1 LFGKPDFCRGNCVTN
16 IIDGAHL
23 NFYRKKFTEPGYCY
37 PMLKSSKFFL
47 LFSILLLATAEIR
60 AVNPVE
66 NSDPKRETL
75 GLTLSGGAARG
86 LAHIGVLHIID
97 SLGIELDYL
106 TGTSMGAIVGGMYA
120 SGYTAREIEEMALR
134 TNWNTL
140 FSSEVNLEFIH
151 PVNRREAG
159 KYLFSR
165 PFEDGRLK
173 FETGALEGQQLWNE
187 LSTNF
192 LHVSHIRDFND
203 LPIPFA
209 CVATDLETGETV
221 VLRNGII
228 STAIRA
234 SMAVPAVFT
243 AVEIDGKKLIDGG
256 VSNNFPVDVAYE
268 IGADKVLGVNVA
280 RGLRSAD
287 QLRNPLDVILQV
299 GFFSDAK
306 TFASNKE
313 KATWFLDIP
322 LEGIEAN
329 DFDQVKK
336 IIELGKREA
345 RKNLELF
352 EEIAAS
358 QAERK
363 TERFTKKPASVQYK
377 MRSIEFRG
385 LESASED
392 MARQA
397 FPLKEGDKATSSQ
410 VLRAVRILYATGLF
424 DRIYVFAEKREDE
437 NTDLVIDLLEKS
449 LVRVGGLLGYN
460 DHLGVWIGG
469 GIQLENPIWNNT
481 QAEGRLHIGE
491 NPTLLGR
498 KRFFL
503 DDHRSNWITAE
514 MEGSLIRFPYEGH
527 SQPVDYRRTLFK
539 ASVEYSSLRGRDSY
553 WSVSIGRRIKKLS
566 QRNNADVNINGWIN
580 GWKVGVKW
588 ERYTLDRHAFPTKGQ
603 DLYFSLSHNFG
614 YRHSLSLKK
623 EGYED
628 PELRDLDLSM
638 IDYQNLH
645 AKWLEYVPLSDKY
658 TAHFL
663 IEFARLM
670 TQQGF
675 ITFYNIGG
683 YRPVVDRQFTMLGL
697 REYQFMDDSYISG
710 RIGIQRA
717 LGERFF
723 ASAMMQAGSWG
734 FRLIPFLPTEWP
746 HHDYVL
752 GWGISLGYLS
762 RVGPVETTFSYSPEM
777 GRLVGYVNLGWSF

>member
-1 LFGKPDFCRGNCVTN
+1 LP
-16 IIDGAHL
+16 
-23 NFYRKKFTEPGYCY
+23 KKYTEPGYCY
-37 PMLKSSKFFL
+37 PMLKSLKSCL
-47 LFSILLLATAEIR
+47 LFTLLLLATAEIR

-66 NSDPKRETL
+66 NSDPERETL

-86 LAHIGVLHIID
+86 LAQIGVLHIID
-97 SLGIELDYL
+97 SLGIELDYIS
-106 TGTSMGAIVGGMYA
+106 GTSMGAIVGGMYA

-134 TNWNTL
+134 TNWSTL

-151 PVNRREAG
+151 PANRREAG

-165 PFEDGRLK
+165 PFEEGRLR

-187 LSTNF
+187 LSTIF
-192 LHVSHIRDFND
+192 LHASHMREFND

-209 CVATDLETGETV
+209 CVATDLETGEAV

-228 STAIRA
+228 SKAIRA

-243 AVEIDGKKLIDGG
+243 AVEIDGKILIDGG

-268 IGADKVLGVNVA
+268 MGADKVLGVNVA
-280 RGLRSAD
+280 RGLRSVD

-329 DFDQVKK
+329 DFDQVEK
-336 IIELGKREA
+336 IIELGKKEA
-345 RKNLELF
+345 RNNLELF

-358 QAERK
+358 QTERK
-363 TERFTKKPASVQYK
+363 IERFTTKPAGEQYK
-377 MRSIEFRG
+377 LRSIEFRG
-385 LESASED
+385 LESVSEK

-397 FPLKEGDKATSSQ
+397 FPLKEGKKATSSQ
-410 VLRAVRILYATGLF
+410 ILRAVRVLYATGLF
-424 DRIYVFAEKREDE
+424 DRIYVFAEERDED
-437 NTDLVIDLLEKS
+437 NTDLVLDLLEKS
-449 LVRVGGLLGYN
+449 LVRVGGMLGYN
-460 DHLGVWIGG
+460 DQLGVWIGG

-481 QAEGRLHIGE
+481 QAESRLRVGE

-503 DDHRSNWITAE
+503 DDQRSNWITAE
-514 MEGSLIRFPYEGH
+514 IEGSLIRFPYEGH
-527 SQPVDYRRTLFK
+527 SQPVDYRRTLFQ
-539 ASVEYSSLRGRDSY
+539 ASIEYSSIIDRESY
-553 WSVSIGRRIKKLS
+553 WSVGIGRRMQKVS
-566 QRNNADVNINGWIN
+566 QRNNADVNIKGWVN

-588 ERYTLDRHAFPTKGQ
+588 DRYTLNRHAFPTKGQ

-614 YRHSLSLKK
+614 YHHSLRLKK
-623 EGYED
+623 DNYED
-628 PELRDLDLSM
+628 PNLRDLGLRLTN
-638 IDYQNLH
+638 YQNIR
-645 AKWLEYVPLSDKY
+645 AKWLQYLPLTDKF

-663 IEFARLM
+663 IEFAALLDHR
-670 TQQGF
+670 QGF
-675 ITFYNIGG
+675 ITSYNIGG
-683 YRPVVDRQFTMLGL
+683 YHPVVDRQLTMLGL
-697 REYQFMDDSYISG
+697 REYQFMDNRYLSG
-710 RIGIQRA
+710 RFGIQRA

-723 ASAMMQAGSWG
+723 ASIMMQAGSWG
-734 FRLIPFLPTEWP
+734 FGISPRDWP
-746 HHDYVL
+746 KNTYVL
-752 GWGISLGYLS
+752 GGGISLGYLS
-762 RVGPVETTFSYSPEM
+762 RIGPVETTFSYSPEM